1 MYYSHPC
8 VAGDQLSIA
17 DLHLAA
23 WLARIAKLS
32 GADASDD
39 GTTVVRKIEVHVGD
53 SFSLTKDFSVAEAR
67 RRAGLPATNVPPTE
81 RQARLAAFW
90 DSVKERSSWKK
101 VYADGLH

>member
-1 MYYSHPC
+1 M
-8 VAGDQLSIA
+8 SIA

-23 WLARIAKLS
+23 WLARIAQLS
-32 GADASDD
+32 GAEVGDD
-39 GTTVVRKIEVHVGD
+39 GNTVILKIEGHIGN

-67 RRAGLPATNVPPTE
+67 RRAGLPATNISLTE

-90 DSVKERSSWKK
+90 DAVKERASWKK